1 MTALITEIQR
11 FSIHDGPGIR
21 TTVFLKGCPLRC
33 AWCHNPECISF
44 EQETLFYADKCIGC
58 GKCAEGCYSGARVL
72 CGKEMTPEDVL
83 SEILA
88 DRAFYGDEGGV
99 TVSGGEPLAHAPFVK
114 KLVALC
120 RAEGIKTA
128 VETSLY
134 RFDEELLSS
143 FDLIMTDV
151 KIWDEAAHEKYVG
164 FSAET
169 VRPNLRLADALGVP
183 IIVRTPIIP
192 TVNDTEKH
200 FFKIKEIKN
209 SMKNCLGVQ
218 VMPYHKTG
226 VYKYAQIGRE
236 YPLKNV
242 SEPSAET
249 VEKWREFFK

>member
-1 MTALITEIQR
+1 MKTLVSDIQR

-72 CGKEMTPEDVL
+72 CGKEMTPEEVL
-83 SEILA
+83 SEVLA

-114 KLVALC
+114 ELVALC
-120 RAEGIKTA
+120 HAEGIKMA

-164 FSAET
+164 FSVET
-169 VRPNLRLADALGVP
+169 VRQNLRLADALGVP

-192 TVNDTEKH
+192 TVNDTVENV
-200 FFKIKEIKN
+200 KETAAFLRSLK
-209 SMKNCLGVQ
+209 SVVKYELL
-218 VMPYHKTG
+218 PYHPLGLSKAKALGRSMTEFS
-226 VYKYAQIGRE
+226 VPTKEKMKELSAYAE
-236 YPLKNV
+236 L
-242 SEPSAET
+242 
-249 VEKWREFFK
+249 